1 MKTMKKKIQH
11 LFSHE
16 KWIAYTLVG
25 VFFLLLCHTLLFFGH
40 QFLAYRYDV
49 LHEEAT
55 KEGTLVTMSADF
67 QMMQMAASKRS
78 FLTRPDVLI
87 REIATLHN
95 GVQSLMGQYRND
107 FYRMH
112 DAIASNIQS
121 LRTILELGEEIVFPE
136 REEVSRRANYLEGRL
151 NMNKDERE
159 ESLED
164 LVKLSGEY
172 VEKASEDIERA
183 KKILV
188 MEDITS
194 LKHEITFLDSI
205 YRVSGDTTLVFD
217 AKTFNKLYQESFS
230 ENKLTQKADELRAA
244 WTTLSNLLDPYRIE
258 SREIRRIAREK
269 RADIVAEEAKK
280 WIDKEPPEPPFFDIY
295 NQIFV
300 SLKEQMMY
308 VYEDGDLIM
317 STPITS
323 GRQNYETVR
332 GTFKIYTK
340 QRNKLM
346 KSPFPDEEYELG
358 VDYWM
363 GFYGAY
369 GIHDT
374 CNSRD
379 CWRTKYG
386 WPSYIYNGSHGC
398 INTPYNAVRF
408 IYNWAKIGTT
418 VHVK

>member
-1 MKTMKKKIQH
+1 M
-11 LFSHE
+11 
-16 KWIAYTLVG
+16 VG

-40 QFLAYRYDV
+40 QFLVYRYDV
-49 LHEEAT
+49 LYEEAT
-55 KEGTLVTMSADF
+55 GEGTLVVMPADF
-67 QMMQMAASKRS
+67 QQAHIVAEKRS
-78 FLTRPDVLI
+78 YLTRPDILLREAVRLENGIRSLI
-87 REIATLHN
+87 
-95 GVQSLMGQYRND
+95 SQYRND
-107 FYRMH
+107 FYRMR
-112 DAIASNIQS
+112 DTIIANMQS
-121 LRTILELGEEIVFPE
+121 LRTIVELSEEIVFPE
-136 REEVSRRANYLEGRL
+136 REEVSHRANYLEGRL

-164 LVKLSGEY
+164 LMKLSGEY
-172 VEKASEDIERA
+172 VEKAAEDLERA

-188 MEDITS
+188 MQDITS

-205 YRVSGDTTLVFD
+205 YRVSSDMTLVFD
-217 AKTFNKLYQESFS
+217 VKTFNKLYQESFT
-230 ENKLTQKADELRAA
+230 EEKLIQKSDELRTS
-244 WTTLSNLLDPYRIE
+244 WTTLSNLLNPYRIE
-258 SREIRRIAREK
+258 SREIRRVAREK

-280 WIDKEPPEPPFFDIY
+280 WVDKKPPEAPLFDIY
-295 NQIFV
+295 DQIFV

-317 STPITS
+317 STAITS
-323 GRQNYETVR
+323 GRQNFETVR

-346 KSPFPDEEYELG
+346 KSPFPDEEYELW

>member
-1 MKTMKKKIQH
+1 M
-11 LFSHE
+11 
-16 KWIAYTLVG
+16 G

-40 QFLAYRYDV
+40 QFLVYRYDV
-49 LHEEAT
+49 LYEEAT
-55 KEGTLVTMSADF
+55 GEGTLVVMPADF
-67 QMMQMAASKRS
+67 QQAHIIAEKRS
-78 FLTRPDVLI
+78 YLTRPDILLREAVRLENGIRSLI
-87 REIATLHN
+87 N
-95 GVQSLMGQYRND
+95 QYRND
-107 FYRMH
+107 FYRMR
-112 DAIASNIQS
+112 DTIAANMQS
-121 LRTILELGEEIVFPE
+121 LRTIVDLSEEIVFPE
-136 REEVSRRANYLEGRL
+136 REEVSHRANYLEGRL

-159 ESLED
+159 ESLEE

-172 VEKASEDIERA
+172 VEKASADLERA

-188 MEDITS
+188 MQDITS
-194 LKHEITFLDSI
+194 LKHEITFLDSV
-205 YRVSGDTTLVFD
+205 YRVSSGTTLKFD
-217 AKTFNKLYQESFS
+217 VKLLNKLYQESFA
-230 ENKLTQKADELRAA
+230 EEKLNQKSDELRAA

-280 WIDKEPPEPPFFDIY
+280 WIDKESPEAPFFDIY
-295 NQIFV
+295 DQIFI

-308 VYEDGDLIM
+308 VYEDGDLII
-317 STPITS
+317 STAITS

-346 KSPFPDEEYELG
+346 KSPFPDEEYELW

-386 WPSYIYNGSHGC
+386 
-398 INTPYNAVRF
+398 
-408 IYNWAKIGTT
+408 
-418 VHVK
+418 